1 MDLIDYDDSA
11 RFLERAAPVSGRN
24 EAFTG
29 LIYGFADRVGRI
41 ADLDPDERSW
51 HRWKK
56 PVRCDSSP
64 S

>member
-1 MDLIDYDDSA
+1 MDIIDYGDSA

-29 LIYGFADRVGRI
+29 LIYGI

>member
-1 MDLIDYDDSA
+1 MDIIDYDDSA

-29 LIYGFADRVGRI
+29 LIYGI

-56 PVRCDSSP
+56 PAKCDSSP